1 MEPERYA
8 IWPGRAASESALKES
23 EERFRSAF
31 DYAPTGFMICELD
44 HRIRAVNK
52 SLCDMVG
59 FTEPELLR
67 MSTLELVHDSE
78 RAGAARL
85 FEDFSSGE
93 IENARVVQRLVGS
106 DGRDVW
112 VSVTSTLIRGGAVRP
127 DYLVAQIMDL
137 TPRWQAE
144 QALAQSTAA
153 LRESE
158 ERFRCAFESAANG
171 FALVELDGRIRAVN
185 RALARMFGYTP
196 DEMLEKSF
204 RELSHPDDLKP
215 TLALVE
221 DVVAG
226 NADHF
231 TVEKRYINRD
241 GHVIWVELT
250 IAIVRVTTGPPYFI
264 EQLTDIT
271 KRRDVEA
278 ALKEHSEELERSNA
292 DLESF
297 AYIASHDLQQPLR
310 TVASYGR
317 LLVERYTGS
326 LDQRADRWLGH
337 IQNGIDHM
345 QNLVNDLLKLSR
357 LRTDGNHFAAI
368 DVGAMTRRIWAA
380 LDRQEQVPAVLS
392 IGDLPVVH
400 GDVAQI
406 ELLMQ
411 NLLDN
416 AFKYRRDGV
425 TLMVTVDASPLAPFD
440 GRAFSEFSVKDNG
453 IGFEMKNSELI
464 FDMFKRL
471 HSGDR
476 YEGTG
481 IGLTICRRIV
491 GRHGGRIHAESTVG
505 SGSTFSFTLPLEV

>member
-1 MEPERYA
+1 MQPEREA
-8 IWPGRAASESALKES
+8 VWLRSASGESALRES

-31 DYAPTGFMICELD
+31 DSAPTGFMICELD
-44 HRIRAVNK
+44 NRIRAVNK

-59 FTEPELLR
+59 YTEPELLR
-67 MSTLELVHDSE
+67 MSSLELVHDSE
-78 RAGAARL
+78 RAGAAQL
-85 FEDFSSGE
+85 HEDFRRGE

-112 VSVTSTLIRGGAVRP
+112 VSVTSTLIRDATVRP

-137 TPRWQAE
+137 TPRRLAE

-158 ERFRCAFESAANG
+158 ERFRCAFESAATG

-196 DEMLEKSF
+196 DEMLQKSL
-204 RELSHPDDLKP
+204 RELSHPDDLEL
-215 TLALVE
+215 TLKLVDE
-221 DVVAG
+221 VVAG
-226 NADHF
+226 NTDHF
-231 TVEKRYINRD
+231 TLEKRYIHRD
-241 GHVIWVELT
+241 GQVIWAELT
-250 IAIVRVTTGPPYFI
+250 IAIIRSTAGRPYFI
-264 EQLTDIT
+264 EQFTDIT
-271 KRRDVEA
+271 KRREVEA

-317 LLVERYTGS
+317 LLVERYSGS

-357 LRTDGNHFAAI
+357 LRTNGNHFAAI
-368 DVGAMTRRIWAA
+368 DIRAMTRRIWDA
-380 LDRQEQVPAVLS
+380 LDRQYQVPTAFA
-392 IGDLPVVH
+392 IGDLPIVH
-400 GDVAQI
+400 GDEVLI

-425 TLMVTVDASPLAPFD
+425 TLMVTVDAGSAPID
-440 GRAFSEFSVKDNG
+440 GRAFREFSVRDNG

-464 FDMFKRL
+464 FDIFTRL
-471 HSGDR
+471 HSSDR

-481 IGLTICRRIV
+481 LGLTISRRVV
-491 GRHGGRIHAESTVG
+491 GRHGGQIRAESTVG
-505 SGSTFSFTLPLEV
+505 SGSAFFFTLPLQL